1 MKFCEYCREGDV
13 KAAGVEW
20 GIAKIVVLSVEVR
33 WLCEVL
39 QGGGGGGQFMPQF
52 SPPPLSTLS
61 VPPTLIHLSLTTV
74 HEPSLLNPSTAVY
87 PSFYTAI

>member
-39 QGGGGGGQFMPQF
+39 QGGGGGDSLCLNFPLLH
-52 SPPPLSTLS
+52 SPP
-61 VPPTLIHLSLTTV
+61 
-74 HEPSLLNPSTAVY
+74 
-87 PSFYTAI
+87 